1 MYLGRNCEI
10 KTVVDPKIIKIRWAE
25 ATRPIRTI
33 NHVLMIPS
41 RSARVLLALALYIGI
56 GTGAVQGQKLL
67 DFTKRLFF
75 QSDPMGTG
83 VTYGKLREPVFPV
96 QRSPLEL
103 TIQSIQAISVG
114 AQRSFVVDVLLR
126 NTGET
131 PYMVPASLD
140 PERKPLL
147 RGNRGRRML
156 LFQAV
161 FVLSDTQ
168 IVHAAGIADGSDSY
182 PNSLIQLGTQES
194 LIVRFQIDPRQV
206 STLSESG
213 VTAVNLHTSAFETK
227 LEDDTDVV
235 VEYSRLITSQNTVQL
250 PLR

>member
-126 NTGET
+126 NTGERRPIWFQRRWT
-131 PYMVPASLD
+131 QSASRFCAETVED
-140 PERKPLL
+140 ACFSSKQS
-147 RGNRGRRML
+147 
-156 LFQAV
+156 LF
-161 FVLSDTQ
+161 S
-168 IVHAAGIADGSDSY
+168 
-182 PNSLIQLGTQES
+182 
-194 LIVRFQIDPRQV
+194 
-206 STLSESG
+206 
-213 VTAVNLHTSAFETK
+213 VTHK
-227 LEDDTDVV
+227 
-235 VEYSRLITSQNTVQL
+235 
-250 PLR
+250 